1 MLRVSLLES
10 RKLRL
15 VLIYI
20 LGVAGGEILIRER
33 SISDMNIT
41 LNIALIDTLV
51 LLILGVFLL
60 FLLIEN
66 VGQFL

>member
-33 SISDMNIT
+33 NISELSIT

-51 LLILGVFLL
+51 LLILGILLL

-66 VGQFL
+66 VG